1 MTGENKMLES
11 KETLIAFSCP
21 NCGSEIDVAE
31 GYTSTRCKFCNS
43 GFLITRR
50 IEAPRVF
57 AKPKIDNPKK
67 VLRGVFGRD
76 AEIIDLDLLFI
87 PFIKA
92 SAEVI
97 GWIKG
102 YKKGKVVK
110 EPVYTDSGMNVETVI
125 ITRVI
130 GAERIKKRIRRILD
144 VKLDPSEFYRYG
156 MKRVNTEGKRF
167 EVYDDEIVH
176 RYGDVFDLPL
186 PVKEYLERAS
196 QMFIDEIIRGYND
209 FDEFEYYLKTIK
221 KKATIYY
228 NPIFFARIKAGGE
241 NYTYS
246 FDAVD
251 GKPLLKDKEKQRKA
265 STKIFLGL
273 DAMYGVI
280 GLCGIICSFIT
291 SFLGKGVG
299 FIAAL
304 FSAFTVWILQYGN
317 K

>member
-1 MTGENKMLES
+1 MTGENKILKS
-11 KETLIAFSCP
+11 TETLIAFNCP
-21 NCGSEIDVAE
+21 NCGAEIDVAE
-31 GYTSTRCKFCNS
+31 GYTNTRCRFCN
-43 GFLITRR
+43 GVFLITKK
-50 IEAPRVF
+50 IGAPRVF
-57 AKPKIDNPKK
+57 ARPKIDNPKE
-67 VLRGVFGRD
+67 VLTDVFGRD

-92 SAEVI
+92 GAEVI

-102 YKKGKVVK
+102 YKKGEVVK
-110 EPVYTDSGMNVETVI
+110 EPVYTDSGMSVETVSI
-125 ITRVI
+125 PRVI
-130 GAERIKKRIRRILD
+130 GAERIKKRIRRILE

-156 MKRVNTEGKRF
+156 IKRVSTEGKKF
-167 EVYDDEIVH
+167 KVYDDEIVH
-176 RYGDVFDLPL
+176 RFGDVFDLPL
-186 PVKEYLERAS
+186 PVKEYLEKTSR
-196 QMFIDEIIRGYND
+196 MLIDEIIREYCN
-209 FDEFEYYLKTIK
+209 FDEFEHYLKTIK

-251 GKPLLKDKEKQRKA
+251 GKPLLKDKEKRKKA
-265 STKIFLGL
+265 SAKIFLGL
-273 DAMYGVI
+273 DALYGVI

-304 FSAFTVWILQYGN
+304 FAAFVVWILQYGN

>member
-1 MTGENKMLES
+1 
-11 KETLIAFSCP
+11 
-21 NCGSEIDVAE
+21 VAE
-31 GYTSTRCKFCNS
+31 GYTNTRCRFCDS
-43 GFLITRR
+43 VFLITKR
-50 IEAPRVF
+50 IGAPRVF
-57 AKPKIDNPKK
+57 ARPKIDNPKK
-67 VLRGVFGRD
+67 VLMGVFGRN
-76 AEIIDLDLLFI
+76 AEIIDVDLLFI
-87 PFIKA
+87 PFIKTG
-92 SAEVI
+92 AEVI

-102 YKKGKVVK
+102 YKKGRVVK
-110 EPVYTDSGMNVETVI
+110 EPDYTDSGKNFDTI
-125 ITRVI
+125 SIPHII
-130 GAERIKKRIRRILD
+130 GAERIKKRIRRILE

-156 MKRVNTEGKRF
+156 IKRVSTEGKKF

-186 PVKEYLERAS
+186 PAKEYLEKAS
-196 QMFIDEIIRGYND
+196 RMLIGEIIRDYSD
-209 FDEFEYYLKTIK
+209 FDEFEHYLKTIK

-251 GKPLLKDKEKQRKA
+251 GKPLLRDKDKRRKD
-265 STKIFLGL
+265 STKVFLGL
-273 DAMYGVI
+273 DALYGVI
-280 GLCGIICSFIT
+280 GLCGIICSFVT
-291 SFLGKGVG
+291 SFLGKVVG